1 MEMSADIHLIIEE
14 GENVVA
20 IYDFLGPGGKMPFA
34 EWFVVSAGKIQSSKL
49 HYDPRPFLE

>member
-1 MEMSADIHLIIEE
+1 MSADIHLIIEE